1 LYKQFLEWKWIF
13 LSCINIT
20 MSDAMA
26 ESLNCASQKRRA
38 VASRSYRVKVSPV
51 NGQNFTAGQTVNI
64 DLPSNL
70 AATYVNNWNQCYLK
84 FKVTP
89 TGNPLTIDK
98 AASCFI
104 SRVQSMT
111 AGAQIFDCPSWNV
124 LMNVLL
130 DSDSGPAYKAGYG
143 NILMGTQGSNPAGE
157 VLTAGNARVFCVPFT
172 LHPFGMSTPHRLM
185 PLSSSA
191 PVQFKLTLASIQ
203 EAGYAATAP
212 TALTFEEVELVCV
225 FTELSAGAE
234 QQVMQMNGGQF
245 NILANSWQ
253 AISTSMETAST
264 AVTSNVGISV
274 SSLERVLV
282 VHRPNTSL
290 TGQAYYSQSN
300 RITNGLSEWSL
311 LINGEQYPQRPIKVE
326 GAGAECIAEY
336 LLSDHS
342 LVNFDKQSSFNVAVA
357 FDTASYNG
365 LDATSVGKVAPTPYT
380 LAAASATGASPG
392 TALAAGNIG
401 SFFAGLE
408 LEGLELET
416 GLSDGRS
423 QRLYSGISTISST
436 VNFRGI
442 YAGGASTVASEIT
455 FFLGYTVLLSLNARG
470 TNVWSISV

>member
-1 LYKQFLEWKWIF
+1 
-13 LSCINIT
+13 
-20 MSDAMA
+20 MA
-26 ESLNCASQKRRA
+26 ESLNYASQKRRA
-38 VASRSYRVKVSPV
+38 VSSRSYRVKVSPV
-51 NGQNFTAGQTVNI
+51 NGQNFSAGQTVNI

-70 AATYVNNWNQCYLK
+70 AATYINWNQCYLK
-84 FKVTP
+84 FKVSAT
-89 TGNPLTIDK
+89 TNALTLDK

-104 SRVQSMT
+104 SRVQCMT

-130 DSDSGPAYKAGYG
+130 DTDSGPAYKAGYG

-157 VLTAGNARVFCVPFT
+157 VLAAGAGNARVFCVPFT

-225 FTELSAGAE
+225 FTELSAAAE

-253 AISTSMETAST
+253 AISTSMEASST

-300 RITNGLSEWSL
+300 RISNGLSEWSV

-326 GAGAECIAEY
+326 GKGAECISEY

-365 LDATSVGKVAPTPYT
+365 LDAASVGKVAPTPYT
-380 LAAASATGASPG
+380 LSAANADGDSPG
-392 TALAAGNIG
+392 TSAAAGNIG
-401 SFFAGLE
+401 SFFA
-408 LEGLELET
+408 GLELET

-436 VNFRGI
+436 VNFRGT
-442 YAGGASTVASEIT
+442 YAGGASTIASEIT

>member
-1 LYKQFLEWKWIF
+1 
-13 LSCINIT
+13 
-20 MSDAMA
+20 MA
-26 ESLNCASQKRRA
+26 ESLNYASQKRRS
-38 VASRSYRVKVSPV
+38 VASRSYRVKINPV

-70 AATYVNNWNQCYLK
+70 AATYINFNQCYLK
-84 FKVTP
+84 FKVTA
-89 TGNPLTIDK
+89 TTNNLTLDK

-104 SRVQSMT
+104 SRVQCMT

-130 DSDSGPAYKAGYG
+130 DTDSSPGYKAGYG
-143 NILMGTQGSNPAGE
+143 NILMGTQGSNPSGE
-157 VLTAGNARVFCVPFT
+157 ELVSGTANARVYCVPFT

-212 TALTFEEVELVCV
+212 TALSFGEVELVCV
-225 FTELSAGAE
+225 FTELSAAAE

-253 AISTSMETAST
+253 AISTSMAAAST

-282 VHRPNTSL
+282 VHRPNTSV
-290 TGQAYYSQSN
+290 TGQTFYSQSN

-326 GAGAECIAEY
+326 GKGAECIAEY

-365 LDATSVGKVAPTPYT
+365 LDATSVGKTAPAPYT
-380 LAAASATGASPG
+380 LSAATATGVSPG
-392 TALAAGNIG
+392 TSAAAGNIG
-401 SFFAGLE
+401 SFFA
-408 LEGLELET
+408 GLELET

-442 YAGGASTVASEIT
+442 YAGGTATVASEIT

-470 TNVWSISV
+470 TNVWAISI